1 MARPNIEDQGKIRLK
16 NGPQLVHIIGVADAR
31 LHDPK
36 RFLAGRRQHGQRQ
49 ADLVVQVHVRLG
61 GKPAAAQD
69 LREQFLDRGFAAVP
83 VSPITRVSPRRS
95 RQQCASFPSALTV
108 SSTRMSGTG
117 GTASNGFRDTS
128 SAAAPASMAL
138 TAKSCP
144 SNVSPGMQT
153 NRDPGFTARLSVPH
167 AFHDAAR
174 RGSRHGGTRP
184 RRGQSLQNSG
194 ASQNLPDGLLIC

>member
-1 MARPNIEDQGKIRLK
+1 MAPSSSISLGWLMPASMTQNASS
-16 NGPQLVHIIGVADAR
+16 PVAANM
-31 LHDPK
+31 
-36 RFLAGRRQHGQRQ
+36 
-49 ADLVVQVHVRLG
+49 
-61 GKPAAAQD
+61 
-69 LREQFLDRGFAAVP
+69 DRGRPIWLFRFMCVLAVGPRRLRTCASSSLTVVLPAVP

-128 SAAAPASMAL
+128 SAAAPASAAL

-153 NRDPGFTARLSVPH
+153 NRDPGFTARLSVPTPSTMPQG
-167 AFHDAAR
+167 AAPATAEPSTARTISSKLR
-174 RGSRHGGTRP
+174 RIPESPGRFADR
-184 RRGQSLQNSG
+184 
-194 ASQNLPDGLLIC
+194 